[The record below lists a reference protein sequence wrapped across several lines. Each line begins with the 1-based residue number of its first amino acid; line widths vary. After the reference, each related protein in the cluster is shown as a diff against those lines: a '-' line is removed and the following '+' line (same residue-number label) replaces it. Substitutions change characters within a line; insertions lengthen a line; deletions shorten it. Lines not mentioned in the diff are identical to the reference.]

1 MLTNLFVV
9 LVADGMVGEV
19 VDTHSITQVPLL
31 LLVTVELLERVG
43 TDGADLPRKEKRD
56 KIIVSI

>member
-1 MLTNLFVV
+1 MIANLFVV

-31 LLVTVELLERVG
+31 LFVTVELLEWVG
-43 TDGADLPRKEKRD
+43 TDGADLQRKNKD
-56 KIIVSI
+56 KKNISI